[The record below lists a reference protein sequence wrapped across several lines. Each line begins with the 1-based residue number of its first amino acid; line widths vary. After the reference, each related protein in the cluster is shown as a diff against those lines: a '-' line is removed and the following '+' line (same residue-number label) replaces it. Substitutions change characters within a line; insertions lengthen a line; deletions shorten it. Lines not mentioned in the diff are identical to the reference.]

1 MAEIMMDHL
10 DSLPEK
16 ERKEKVE
23 EGEKVVKAKAKS
35 TPASSG
41 KRSNVSSS
49 DGTACFPLL

>member
-16 ERKEKVE
+16 ERKEKIE

-35 TPASSG
+35 TPAY
-41 KRSNVSSS
+41 
-49 DGTACFPLL
+49 LW